1 MPLGKRAS
9 APLTARTAAPTRSGR
24 IGQDDPERMSEPLA
38 GKIAFITG
46 ASRGIGRA
54 TALKLAAAGCDIAI
68 AYYNSHDEAEA
79 VCAEIRGMGR
89 RALAVQADVS
99 DPSSLEEAFGE
110 FRKEFDRVDIVIS
123 NAALGVLKPALEMT
137 RKHWRRCMETNAL
150 ALNSLAQNAVP
161 MMSDGGVLI
170 GITSLGSERAI
181 PNYTF
186 IGASKAALEALARG
200 LAQEL
205 GPQKIRVNC
214 VSAGVVDTDAL
225 KYFPNREHLLKEYA
239 ERTPLGPTLVPEQVA
254 DAVYLLC
261 LPEAGMI
268 TGHTLFVDGG
278 YCISG

>member
-1 MPLGKRAS
+1 MP
-9 APLTARTAAPTRSGR
+9 
-24 IGQDDPERMSEPLA
+24 EPLA
-38 GKIAFITG
+38 GKVAFISG
-46 ASRGIGRA
+46 GSRGIGRA
-54 TALKLAAAGCDIAI
+54 TALKLAGAGADVAI
-68 AYYNSHDEAEA
+68 LYYNSHEEAEA
-79 VCAEIRGMGR
+79 VCEQIRGMGR
-89 RALAVQADVS
+89 KALAVQADVS
-99 DPSSLEEAFGE
+99 SPDSVGEAFEE
-110 FRKEFDRVDIVIS
+110 FKTHFDRVDFVIS

-137 RKHWRRCMETNAL
+137 LKHFRRCMETNTL

-161 MMSDGGVLI
+161 MMSAGGAII
-170 GITSLGSERAI
+170 GLTSLGSERAI

-205 GPQKIRVNC
+205 GPRGIRVNC

-225 KYFPNREHLLKEYA
+225 KHFPNREHLLDEYKV
-239 ERTPLGPTLVPEQVA
+239 RTPLGPTLTPEQVA

-278 YCISG
+278 YAISG